1 MDHVVR
7 TPEKLA
13 DEWRNAMGPIK
24 VGEAI
29 EHEGRVYIV
38 AGFDITPV
46 GTDVWT
52 DRMTHII
59 GKYRRYVPPYVTA
72 EELIEMHEKVKA
84 HGSH

>member
-13 DEWRNAMGPIK
+13 DEWRNAMGPLA

-29 EHEGRVYIV
+29 EHEGRVYI
-38 AGFDITPV
+38 ATMFDVSPV
-46 GTDVWT
+46 GRDVWT
-52 DRMTHII
+52 GRTIHII

-84 HGSH
+84 HGLH